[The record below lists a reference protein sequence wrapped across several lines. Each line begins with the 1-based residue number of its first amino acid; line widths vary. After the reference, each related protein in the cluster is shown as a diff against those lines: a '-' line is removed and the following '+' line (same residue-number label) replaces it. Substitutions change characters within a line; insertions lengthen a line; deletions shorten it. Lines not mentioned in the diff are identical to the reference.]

1 MTFSLQACWSN
12 YESEDRADAIPV
24 FKSNFGFSPVESIK
38 DIKFKYFGFRDG
50 TAHWMQFN
58 YSPDVLEKIVQNDS
72 LLLYSKLGSPQ
83 LQEITKIFTKK
94 NPNSPEWFSKPNNTD
109 GVFYKKDYLD
119 HTFSEYYLWLDTT
132 EHTINLHHHY
142 FD

>member
-58 YSPDVLEKIVQNDS
+58 YSPDVL
-72 LLLYSKLGSPQ
+72 
-83 LQEITKIFTKK
+83 KK
-94 NPNSPEWFSKPNNTD
+94 NSSKRQLIALLKIRLTSITRN
-109 GVFYKKDYLD
+109 Y
-119 HTFSEYYLWLDTT
+119 
-132 EHTINLHHHY
+132 
-142 FD
+142 